1 MYMNMKNI
9 HFSLLFLQNGTV
21 ILKKRDK
28 LSYIKLKN
36 HVYEPIANKTTLVT
50 AKNTEQIVIIQ
61 PLESYP
67 FLIKVRTV

>member
-9 HFSLLFLQNGTV
+9 YFSLLFLQNGTV

-50 AKNTEQIVIIQ
+50 AKNTEKIV
-61 PLESYP
+61 S
-67 FLIKVRTV
+67 FSR